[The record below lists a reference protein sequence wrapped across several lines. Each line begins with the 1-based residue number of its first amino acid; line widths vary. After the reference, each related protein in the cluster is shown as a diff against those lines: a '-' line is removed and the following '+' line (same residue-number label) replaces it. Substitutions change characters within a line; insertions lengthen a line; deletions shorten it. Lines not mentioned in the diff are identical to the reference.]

1 MNASMK
7 KLVGSLGLLFGLVIY
22 IMFAVA
28 IGARLPHYT
37 LIELPYYIVA
47 GMAWIFP
54 ARRLLVWM
62 HQ

>member
-1 MNASMK
+1 MK
-7 KLVGSLGLLFGLVIY
+7 KLVGSLGLLLGLIIY

-28 IGARLPHYT
+28 IGSRLPHYT

-54 ARRLLVWM
+54 ARRLMVWM